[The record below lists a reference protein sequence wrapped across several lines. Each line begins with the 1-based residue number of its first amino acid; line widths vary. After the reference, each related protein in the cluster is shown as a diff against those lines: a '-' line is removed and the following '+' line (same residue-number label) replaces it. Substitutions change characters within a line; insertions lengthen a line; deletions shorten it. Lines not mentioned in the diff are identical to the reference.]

1 MEKLLYAHQDLLDE
15 FTHFLPNVTRPSLI
29 PIVPA
34 SPKPSFGQMSR
45 ETCIRY
51 SHKEIV
57 VNVMY
62 HVLYFCLFCVVL

>member
-1 MEKLLYAHQDLLDE
+1 MQIENMLYAHQDLLEE
-15 FTHFLPNVTRPSLI
+15 FTRFLPNITRPILI

-34 SPKPSFGQMSR
+34 LQDHLLGQMLR

-57 VNVMY
+57 VNVCY
-62 HVLYFCLFCVVL
+62 HVL